1 MEIRVI
7 LVDDH
12 AILREGMEHLL
23 ECEADMRVIGSFAH
37 GRPAVEFAARE
48 RVDVAIV
55 DVAMP
60 EINGI
65 EIVHQLQDASAHTQ
79 ILMLSMHSNLEYVYG
94 ALRAGAQGYIVKG
107 EAGRVL
113 VEAVRAVHGRQRY
126 LSETINHESLDRYFQ
141 KRRTN
146 DPIDWLSARE
156 REVLQLTVEG
166 RSINE
171 TAQQLGISTSSVET
185 YRGRVMEKLDIS
197 DLPALV
203 KFAIRHGIT
212 TLE

>member
-1 MEIRVI
+1 
-7 LVDDH
+7 
-12 AILREGMEHLL
+12 
-23 ECEADMRVIGSFAH
+23 MRVVGSFAS
-37 GRPAVEFAARE
+37 GDPAVEFAARE
-48 RVDVAIV
+48 HVDVAIV

-65 EIVHQLQDASAHTQ
+65 EIVRQMQEASANTQ

-113 VEAVRAVHGRQRY
+113 VEAVRAVHSNHRY
-126 LSETINHESLDRYFQ
+126 LSATIDANSLDRYFQ
-141 KRRTN
+141 KRRTG
-146 DPIDWLSARE
+146 DPLDWLTPRE

-166 RSINE
+166 RTIAE
-171 TAQQLGISTSSVET
+171 TARQLGLSPKSIET
-185 YRGRVMEKLDIS
+185 YRGRTMAKLDIA
-197 DLPALV
+197 DLPTLV

-212 TLE
+212 ALE